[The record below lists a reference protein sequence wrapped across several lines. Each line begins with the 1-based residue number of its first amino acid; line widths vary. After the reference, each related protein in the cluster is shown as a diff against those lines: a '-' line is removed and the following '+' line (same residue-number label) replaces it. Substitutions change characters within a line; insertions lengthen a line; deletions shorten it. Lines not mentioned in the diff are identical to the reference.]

1 MIIKEKPE
9 DFIVTELLPKG
20 FIKKKGKYYVYKLIK
35 KGVTTQYCLNKIGK
49 CGYCGLK
56 DKRAITTQYITTKKQ
71 LNIKDN
77 HFKLELVG
85 MSKEQLGRGK
95 NKGNHFKI
103 RIKINKEE
111 EELIKNNIKRVE
123 KGFINYYG
131 PQRSKELINKSFGY
145 YYEKNDYKNALLRY
159 YINKSR
165 SANKKLKKAYRDCF
179 KHWGNNKYCYNRLK
193 GIEKNII
200 IRPLRVN
207 DYKQAIKL
215 IPKNE
220 VELMLAGYQSLKWNE
235 LASKSKSKYVNLPKI
250 KGLKRRGKR
259 LRVIKTKIKAEFRNE
274 EAILEFTLPSGSYAT
289 TLIRELMKSKE

>member
-9 DFIVTELLPKG
+9 DFIVTELLPEN

-35 KGVTTQYCLNKIGK
+35 KGVTTHYCLNKIGK

-56 DKRAITTQYITTKKQ
+56 DKRAITTQYITTRKK
-71 LNIKDN
+71 LSIKDE

-85 MSKEQLGRGK
+85 MSEEQLSRGK
-95 NKGNHFKI
+95 NKGNSFRI
-103 RIKINKEE
+103 RIRINKEE
-111 EELIKNNIKRVE
+111 EELIKKNIKRVE

-131 PQRSKELINKSFGY
+131 PQRSRELINKSFGY

-159 YINKSR
+159 YINKAR

-179 KHWGNNKYCYNRLK
+179 KHWGDNEYCYNKLK
-193 GIEKNII
+193 GLEKNIT

-207 DYKQAIKL
+207 NYEEAVKL
-215 IPKNE
+215 IPRNE
-220 VELMLAGYQSLKWNE
+220 VELLLAGYQSLKWNE
-235 LASKSKSKYVNLPKI
+235 LARKSRSKYVKLPVV
-250 KGLKRRGKR
+250 KGLKRSGER
-259 LRVIKTKIKAEFRNE
+259 LRIIKTRIKAEFKKG

-289 TLIRELMKSKE
+289 TLIRELLKSKE